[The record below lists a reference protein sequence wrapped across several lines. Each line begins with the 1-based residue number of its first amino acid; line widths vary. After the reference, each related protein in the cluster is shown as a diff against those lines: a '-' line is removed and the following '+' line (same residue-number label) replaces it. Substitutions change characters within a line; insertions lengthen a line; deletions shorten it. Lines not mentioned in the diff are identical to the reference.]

1 VLHLVAQD
9 LLRML
14 APVLSFTAHE
24 AWKYL
29 PGRPEGSVFEAGF
42 PRREP
47 PADAAALGE
56 RYGKLLEVRAEVLKA
71 LEVARRDKFIGSGLE
86 AQVTVSADGE
96 TLALLRD
103 AQAELPT
110 LFIVSKVALSM
121 GVLAVKVERAPGE
134 KCERCWIYAED
145 RGRDPAHPTLCGK
158 CTVALS

>member
-1 VLHLVAQD
+1 
-9 LLRML
+9 ML

-29 PGRPEGSVFEAGF
+29 PGRPEGSVFEAGL
-42 PRREP
+42 PKREP
-47 PADAAALGE
+47 PPDAAALLA

-71 LEVARRDKFIGSGLE
+71 LEAARRDKLIGSGLE

-96 TLALLRD
+96 TLALLRG
-103 AQAELPT
+103 AEAELPT
-110 LFIVSKVALSM
+110 LFIVSKVALAHGS
-121 GVLAVKVERAPGE
+121 LAVNIERAPGG

-145 RGRDPAHPTLCGK
+145 RGRDPVHPTLCGK